1 MISTDELMQGWA
13 AYEFAE
19 ADLGDARRTQRL
31 IDLAE
36 TLGQR
41 PTASLPE
48 ACGDLATLKAAYRF
62 FDNDDIPADAILTSH
77 AHATDTRLREQPL
90 VLAVQDTV
98 YLDWTHH
105 PATEGL
111 GPLVQEHRQGLL
123 AHNTVAITPERVP
136 LGILQ
141 QQVWAR
147 DAETFGQSSDAKQR
161 PTSEKESQKWLE
173 SLEAVNAV
181 RERCPDTQFVSVGDS
196 EADMYDLFAAPRPSG
211 VDLLIRACQN
221 RCVADDHEAH
231 YLWDVYPHARR
242 VGTTTV
248 HVPRQEERPARVAT
262 LTVATAPVTL
272 QPPQRRAKER
282 LSAVDVWA
290 VWVVEDTPTDGDEPI
305 VWLLLTTVPVTTWQ
319 EALERL
325 AWYACRWGIEVW
337 HNVRKSGCQIEARQL
352 GTAARLERCLALSA
366 VIAWRIVHATMLA
379 RALPDAPCTA
389 VLADDEW
396 QALWCARYDTDT
408 PPDTPPTIREAV
420 REIAHLGGFLGRK
433 HDGEPGVTVIWKG
446 WQRLVEFVHMYR
458 IMRPHAQS

>member
-1 MISTDELMQGWA
+1 MMISTDELMQGWA

-48 ACGDLATLKAAYRF
+48 ACGDAATLKAAYRF
-62 FDNDDIPADAILTSH
+62 FDTDDIPAEAILTSH
-77 AHATDTRLREQPL
+77 VQATDTRLREQPL

-123 AHNTVAITPERVP
+123 SHNTVAITPDRVP

-147 DAETFGQSSDAKQR
+147 DAETFGQADDRNQR

-173 SLEAVNAV
+173 SLEAVAAA

-221 RCVADDHEAH
+221 RRVDHDAA
-231 YLWDVYPHARR
+231 YLWDVYPHATR

-248 HVPRQEERPARVAT
+248 HVPRQEDRPARVAT
-262 LTVATAPVTL
+262 LTVATAPVPL
-272 QPPQRRAKER
+272 QPPRRRAKER
-282 LSAVDVWA
+282 LPAVDVWA
-290 VWVVEDTPTDGDEPI
+290 VWAVEEGPADGGEPI
-305 VWLLLTTVPVTTWQ
+305 VWLLLTTVSVTTWQ

-337 HNVRKSGCQIEARQL
+337 HKVLKSGCQIEARQL
-352 GTAARLERCLALSA
+352 GTAARLERCLALYA
-366 VIAWRIVHATMLA
+366 VIAWRMVHATMLA
-379 RALPDAPCTA
+379 RVLPDAPCTA

-396 QALWCARYDTDT
+396 QALWCARYNTAT
-408 PPDTPPTIREAV
+408 PPETPPTIREAV
-420 REIAHLGGFLGRK
+420 REIAHLGGFLGRT

-458 IMRPHAQS
+458 IMRPKA

>member
-1 MISTDELMQGWA
+1 MTISTDEMMQGWA

-48 ACGDLATLKAAYRF
+48 ACGDAATLKAAYRF
-62 FDNDDIPADAILTSH
+62 FDTDDIPAEAILTSH
-77 AHATDTRLREQPL
+77 VQATDTRLREQPL

-111 GPLVQEHRQGLL
+111 GPLAQAHRQGLL
-123 AHNTVAITPERVP
+123 SHNTVAITPDRVP

-147 DAETFGQSSDAKQR
+147 DVATFGQVDDPKQR

-173 SLEAVNAV
+173 SLAAVSAA
-181 RERCPDTQFVSVGDS
+181 RKRCPDTHFVSVGDS
-196 EADMYDLFAAPRPSG
+196 EADMYDLFTAPRPSG
-211 VDLLIRACQN
+211 GDLLIRACQN
-221 RCVADDHEAH
+221 RRVDHDAA
-231 YLWDVYPHARR
+231 YLWEVYPHARR

-272 QPPQRRAKER
+272 QPPRRRAKER
-282 LSAVDVWA
+282 LPAVDVWA
-290 VWVVEDTPTDGDEPI
+290 VWAVEEAPADGGEPI

-337 HNVRKSGCQIEARQL
+337 HKVLKSGCQIEARQL
-352 GTAARLERCLALSA
+352 GTAARLERCLALYA
-366 VIAWRIVHATMLA
+366 VIAWRIVYATMLA

-408 PPDTPPTIREAV
+408 PPETPPTIREAV

-458 IMRPHAQS
+458 ILRPHAQS

>member
-1 MISTDELMQGWA
+1 MTISTDEMMQGWA

-31 IDLAE
+31 VNLAE

-48 ACGDLATLKAAYRF
+48 ACGDAATLKAAYRF

-77 AHATDTRLREQPL
+77 VQATDTRLREQPL

-98 YLDWTHH
+98 YLDWSHH
-105 PATEGL
+105 PATDGL
-111 GPLVQEHRQGLL
+111 GPLAQDYRQGLIS
-123 AHNTVAITPERVP
+123 HNTVAITPDRVP

-147 DAETFGQSSDAKQR
+147 DAATFGHADDYQQR
-161 PTSEKESQKWLE
+161 PTSEKESQKWLD
-173 SLEAVNAV
+173 SLDAVAAT

-196 EADMYDLFAAPRPSG
+196 EADMYDLFTAPRPSG

-221 RCVADDHEAH
+221 RRVDGDDAAT
-231 YLWDVYPHARR
+231 YLWDIYPHATR
-242 VGTTTV
+242 VGTTTL
-248 HVPRQEERPARVAT
+248 HVPRQDARPARVAT

-272 QPPQRRAKER
+272 QPPRRRAKER
-282 LSAVDVWA
+282 LPAVDVWA
-290 VWVVEDTPTDGDEPI
+290 VWAVEEQPADGGEPI
-305 VWLLLTTVPVTTWQ
+305 VWLLLTTVSVTTWQ

-337 HNVRKSGCQIEARQL
+337 HKVLKSGCQIEARQL
-352 GTAARLERCLALSA
+352 GTAARLERCLALYA
-366 VIAWRIVHATMLA
+366 VIAWRIVYATMLA

-396 QALWCARYDTDT
+396 QALWCARYDTAT
-408 PPDTPPTIREAV
+408 PPATPPTIREAV
-420 REIAHLGGFLGRK
+420 REIAYLGGFLGRR

-446 WQRLVEFVHMYR
+446 WQRLVEFLYMYR
-458 IMRPHAQS
+458 IMRPKA

>member
-1 MISTDELMQGWA
+1 MTISTDEMMQGWA

-31 IDLAE
+31 VDLAE
-36 TLGQR
+36 TLGQH

-48 ACGDLATLKAAYRF
+48 ACGDPATLKAAYRF
-62 FDNDDIPADAILTSH
+62 FDNDDIPAEAILTSH
-77 AHATDTRLREQPL
+77 GQATDTRLRAQPL

-111 GPLVQEHRQGLL
+111 GPLAQAHRQGLL
-123 AHNTVAITPERVP
+123 SHNTVAITPDRVP

-147 DAETFGQSSDAKQR
+147 DAETFGQADDAHQR
-161 PTSEKESQKWLE
+161 PTREKESQKWLE
-173 SLEAVNAV
+173 SLEAVAAA

-196 EADMYDLFAAPRPSG
+196 EADMYDMFAAPRPPG

-221 RCVADDHEAH
+221 RRVDGDDAAT

-272 QPPQRRAKER
+272 QPPRRRAKER
-282 LSAVDVWA
+282 LPAVDVWA
-290 VWVVEDTPTDGDEPI
+290 VWAVEEQPADDGEPI
-305 VWLLLTTVPVTTWQ
+305 VWLLLTTVPVTTRQ

-337 HNVRKSGCQIEARQL
+337 HKVLKSGCQIETRQL
-352 GTAARLERCLALSA
+352 GTAARLERCLALYA
-366 VIAWRIVHATMLA
+366 VIAWRIVYATMLA

-396 QALWCARYDTDT
+396 QALWCARHDTAT
-408 PPDTPPTIREAV
+408 PPETPPTIREAV
-420 REIAHLGGFLGRK
+420 REIAHLGGFLGRT

-458 IMRPHAQS
+458 ILRPKA

>member
-1 MISTDELMQGWA
+1 
-13 AYEFAE
+13 
-19 ADLGDARRTQRL
+19 
-31 IDLAE
+31 
-36 TLGQR
+36 
-41 PTASLPE
+41 
-48 ACGDLATLKAAYRF
+48 
-62 FDNDDIPADAILTSH
+62 
-77 AHATDTRLREQPL
+77 
-90 VLAVQDTV
+90 
-98 YLDWTHH
+98 
-105 PATEGL
+105 
-111 GPLVQEHRQGLL
+111 
-123 AHNTVAITPERVP
+123 
-136 LGILQ
+136 
-141 QQVWAR
+141 
-147 DAETFGQSSDAKQR
+147 
-161 PTSEKESQKWLE
+161 
-173 SLEAVNAV
+173 
-181 RERCPDTQFVSVGDS
+181 
-196 EADMYDLFAAPRPSG
+196 
-211 VDLLIRACQN
+211 
-221 RCVADDHEAH
+221 
-231 YLWDVYPHARR
+231 

-290 VWVVEDTPTDGDEPI
+290 VWAVEDAPTDGDEPI

-337 HNVRKSGCQIEARQL
+337 HKVLKSGCHIEARQL
-352 GTAARLERCLALSA
+352 GTAARLERCLALYA

-396 QALWCARYDTDT
+396 QALWCAQHDTDT

-420 REIAHLGGFLGRK
+420 REIAHLGGFLGRT

-458 IMRPHAQS
+458 ILRPHAQS

>member
-1 MISTDELMQGWA
+1 
-13 AYEFAE
+13 
-19 ADLGDARRTQRL
+19 
-31 IDLAE
+31 
-36 TLGQR
+36 
-41 PTASLPE
+41 
-48 ACGDLATLKAAYRF
+48 
-62 FDNDDIPADAILTSH
+62 
-77 AHATDTRLREQPL
+77 
-90 VLAVQDTV
+90 
-98 YLDWTHH
+98 
-105 PATEGL
+105 L
-111 GPLVQEHRQGLL
+111 GPLAQAHRQGLL
-123 AHNTVAITPERVP
+123 SHNTVAITPDRVP

-147 DAETFGQSSDAKQR
+147 DVETFGQVDDPKQR

-173 SLEAVNAV
+173 SLAAVSAA
-181 RERCPDTQFVSVGDS
+181 RKRCPDTHFVSVGDS
-196 EADMYDLFAAPRPSG
+196 EADMYDLFTAPRPSG
-211 VDLLIRACQN
+211 GDLLIRACQN
-221 RCVADDHEAH
+221 RRVDHDAA
-231 YLWDVYPHARR
+231 YLWEVYPHARR

-272 QPPQRRAKER
+272 QPPRRRAKER
-282 LSAVDVWA
+282 LPAVDVWA
-290 VWVVEDTPTDGDEPI
+290 VWAVEEAPADGGEPI

-337 HNVRKSGCQIEARQL
+337 HKVLKSGCQIEARQL
-352 GTAARLERCLALSA
+352 GTAARLERCLALYA
-366 VIAWRIVHATMLA
+366 VIAWRIVYATMLA

-408 PPDTPPTIREAV
+408 PPETPPTIREAV

-458 IMRPHAQS
+458 ILRPKA